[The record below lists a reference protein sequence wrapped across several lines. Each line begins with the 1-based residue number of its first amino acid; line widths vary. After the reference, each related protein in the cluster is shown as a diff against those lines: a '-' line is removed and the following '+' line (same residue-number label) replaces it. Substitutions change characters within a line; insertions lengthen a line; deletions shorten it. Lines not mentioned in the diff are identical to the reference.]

1 MGCGGFEEWVLENF
15 KDGGGGMLKSV
26 WVAAVGRSSLGIA
39 QSRLASS
46 ELGLSKME
54 GMMSGGGE
62 KKEKPRMKTEKK
74 GRKRKILITISCK
87 GRGYQSDQQGCA
99 WVVFKWSGL

>member
-26 WVAAVGRSSLGIA
+26 WVAAVGRSGLGIA
-39 QSRLASS
+39 WSGLASS

-54 GMMSGGGE
+54 GMMSGGEE
-62 KKEKPRMKTEKK
+62 KKSRER
-74 GRKRKILITISCK
+74 RQKRKE
-87 GRGYQSDQQGCA
+87 GRGKY
-99 WVVFKWSGL
+99 